1 MRIREFKQSTPSTNP
16 KTNDIP
22 DPEEDE
28 IEPEDQVEPADE
40 VEPVDVTNPAPQVQK
55 QPVPAPAPA
64 STATTTSEPGS
75 IPAAVVPA
83 TIDSEFGSN
92 VKELIAKTE
101 TLEENDPK
109 KIVIEKFLSLV
120 ASYLPVVE
128 EVTSEAINVRGTS
141 SSDLMLMKN
150 ANEAYLNAMIAA
162 VGEADPE
169 TASKFEA
176 LARDL
181 LIAVSKE
188 KSVIRA
194 NLAAIKGIQL
204 NTKGQIAKLDKDIEE
219 VARQFAEKFNVKLIW
234 ARNLVGMFSVA
245 IEREDRKK
253 FLDLCLAGEAMDIDK
268 MIATKQGPIDE
279 VVATQ
284 HPEVQKVFQSI
295 KDTLLDISLSTGQRG
310 ATGPFEAMLAIMGG
324 ATKPSSEEGGDL
336 VIKGLKYEVKS
347 TSITVSASS
356 LASGGMSAAWLDAG
370 PQGEVGGSKLRA
382 IATDYI
388 NDNFPTMASDARFK
402 ARWKNADFLLKG
414 LDDLNAV
421 LDGMDN
427 RKANGAAGFLKS
439 VMLGFFPNSNK
450 SKSFNF
456 NKCIVRMLNGIR
468 EKDPQAVAKEQ
479 GILALIEYHIGKG
492 NDGFILFNSS
502 IQEYRVISGID
513 GIVEAV
519 TMSPDLSNIHF
530 PTPMTM
536 GSRAKASPA
545 IYYGPHPTSKRGKEY
560 ITKFNSDP
568 KRIALVKS
576 NMERKKQQKNL
587 GTKD

>member
-1 MRIREFKQSTPSTNP
+1 MRIREFKQSTPFINP
-16 KTNDIP
+16 KNNDP
-22 DPEEDE
+22 DILDQEENEIEPEDE
-28 IEPEDQVEPADE
+28 IEPVDIEN
-40 VEPVDVTNPAPQVQK
+40 PVPQVQK
-55 QPVPAPAPA
+55 QPATARTP
-64 STATTTSEPGS
+64 TATTATSEPGLTPS
-75 IPAAVVPA
+75 AAVVPA
-83 TIDSEFGSN
+83 TTDSSFGSDI
-92 VKELIAKTE
+92 KDLIAKTKE
-101 TLEENDPK
+101 LTPDDPK
-109 KIVIEKFLSLV
+109 KSIIDKFLSLV
-120 ASYLPVVE
+120 ASYLPMVD
-128 EVTSEAINVRGTS
+128 EVTSEAINVRGAS
-141 SSDLMLMKN
+141 SSDMMLMQN
-150 ANEAYLNAMIAA
+150 ANEAYLNAMIAK
-162 VGEADPE
+162 VGEQDPE
-169 TASKFEA
+169 TAAKFEA
-176 LARDL
+176 MARDL
-181 LIAVSKE
+181 LSAVSKE
-188 KSVIRA
+188 KSVIKA
-194 NLAAIKGIQL
+194 NLAAVKGIQL

-356 LASGGMSAAWLDAG
+356 LTSGGMSAAWLDAG

-402 ARWKNADFLLKG
+402 ARWKNADFLLRG
-414 LDDLNAV
+414 LEDLNAV

-427 RKANGAAGFLKS
+427 RKANGAAGFLKA

-450 SKSFNF
+450 SKKFNF
-456 NKCIVRMLNGIR
+456 NNCIMRMLKGIR
-468 EKDPQAVAKEQ
+468 EYDPQAVAKEQ

-519 TMSPDLSNIHF
+519 TMSPDMSNIHF

-568 KRIALVKS
+568 KRVALVKS
-576 NMERKKQQKNL
+576 NIERKKQQKTPN
-587 GTKD
+587 KD